1 MDGTQR
7 RVLEL
12 EGIVPAVIP
21 NSEELA
27 VQDAFTRNAAQINR
41 FLDRI
46 RYKRVRALQATAA
59 KIRATDNRV

>member
-46 RYKRVRALQATAA
+46 RYKRVRAL
-59 KIRATDNRV
+59 